1 MGDAA
6 WWCGGEDFVKD
17 VAVLVEPVMPFG
29 DFFSEFFAF
38 VFGFPVFVVE
48 FFEAF
53 FFFAEVFLC
62 LVVFGFV
69 VFLVFVVSDLL
80 LQGVYGVVL
89 VFYSGS

>member
-1 MGDAA
+1 MVFFFFGWFVGYVGAL
-6 WWCGGEDFVKD
+6 WCGGEDFVED

-53 FFFAEVFLC
+53 FFFVEVFLC
-62 LVVFGFV
+62 LGEFGFV
-69 VFLVFVVSDLL
+69 VFFLFVFAYLL
-80 LQGVYGVVL
+80 L
-89 VFYSGS
+89 